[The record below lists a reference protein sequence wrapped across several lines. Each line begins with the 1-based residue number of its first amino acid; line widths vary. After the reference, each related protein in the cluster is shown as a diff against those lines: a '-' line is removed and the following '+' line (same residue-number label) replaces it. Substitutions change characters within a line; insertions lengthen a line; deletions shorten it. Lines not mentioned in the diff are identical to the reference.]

1 MPNIPSIGVFV
12 PNGYLNLG
20 SFAGPSGQQDAYGN
34 NYPSGLTPGKMIML
48 GTAEAQA
55 VALPGT
61 TLLDGCYQC
70 VLLDSGATA
79 ALAGQGYALY
89 VKLDSGATQGAVP
102 MTEWDNMTVTT
113 ADQAGST
120 DLDFFAGIGID
131 PVTYNGISALP
142 VPGQY
147 CFIFVGAGRAYTKY
161 TGNAT
166 VGNQVVPS
174 GASNG
179 EFTPQAAAASI
190 YPAGVA
196 MQTTTAGAGSIGVS
210 QWSEIFYR
218 VGNQGV

>member
-1 MPNIPSIGVFV
+1 
-12 PNGYLNLG
+12 
-20 SFAGPSGQQDAYGN
+20 
-34 NYPSGLTPGKMIML
+34 ML

-89 VKLDSGATQGAVP
+89 VKLDSAPRGRGSDDRVGQHDRDHRGSGWLNRPQLLLWNPHQSSDLQRHPGSSGARPVLLHLCRRWQGVHKIHR
-102 MTEWDNMTVTT
+102 E
-113 ADQAGST
+113 
-120 DLDFFAGIGID
+120 
-131 PVTYNGISALP
+131 
-142 VPGQY
+142 
-147 CFIFVGAGRAYTKY
+147 RHRRK
-161 TGNAT
+161 
-166 VGNQVVPS
+166 PS
-174 GASNG
+174 GFVRCLQRG
-179 EFTPQAAAASI
+179 ITPQAAAASI

-196 MQTTTAGAGSIGVS
+196 MQTTTAGGALIGVS